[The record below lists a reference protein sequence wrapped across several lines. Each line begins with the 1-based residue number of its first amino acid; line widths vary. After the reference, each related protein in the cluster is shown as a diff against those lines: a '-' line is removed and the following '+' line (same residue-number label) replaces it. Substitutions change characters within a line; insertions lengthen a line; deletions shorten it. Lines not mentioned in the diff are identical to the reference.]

1 MSTPNFQP
9 RNEAIRAC
17 VDKLLAT
24 HPHWKYA
31 IDDSN
36 VKLLVDEQRIATLG
50 KGKSVSTAKAYP
62 LKGILEHPEFEQY
75 YPDLANKIKVKFYE
89 SQDENEGG
97 SIQNHSDGT
106 YTIRINK
113 DFQEANNWKHI
124 HLTLSHEI
132 QHVIQGLERS
142 IKGSRIGDVGGSRD
156 EHLYQLLKRGK
167 LKIYREG
174 SDKGI
179 KYRHLPDAKL
189 MRWA

>member
-36 VKLLVDEQRIATLG
+36 VKLLEDEQRITTLG
-50 KGKSVSTAKAYP
+50 KGKSISTAKAYP

-89 SQDENEGG
+89 SQDKNEGG

-106 YTIRINK
+106 YTIRTNAK
-113 DFQEANNWKHI
+113 FQEENGSVRAAAME
-124 HLTLSHEI
+124 TLRHEI

-142 IKGSRIGDVGGSRD
+142 IKGIRISDVGGARD
-156 EHLYQLLKRGK
+156 EHLYQLLK
-167 LKIYREG
+167 EE
-174 SDKGI
+174 S
-179 KYRHLPDAKL
+179 
-189 MRWA
+189 

>member
-1 MSTPNFQP
+1 M
-9 RNEAIRAC
+9 
-17 VDKLLAT
+17 
-24 HPHWKYA
+24 

-106 YTIRINK
+106 YTNRINEK
-113 DFQEANNWKHI
+113 FRENYSSQREDSQK
-124 HLTLSHEI
+124 LTLAHEI

-142 IKGSRIGDVGGSRD
+142 IKGSRIGDVGGARD

-189 MRWA
+189 MRWS